1 VKNGSTKITEAIL
14 HSGIS
19 SLGKMRKVSQAPWGR
34 CSPLKI
40 PEKDMLASLCMEAQ
54 DPQPCFSDLMHFVL
68 YHMPIDGFDS
78 QINWLR
84 CNKLNMNMLQ
94 PTHWIKMSHWS
105 IVCFAIKTQCTNYHW
120 HIVCSLCMSNAL
132 NLSIKRVLCVLL
144 FTVFCLWDV
153 AINFYLTLIQQF
165 RCILYFTNLSL
176 SN

>member
-1 VKNGSTKITEAIL
+1 
-14 HSGIS
+14 
-19 SLGKMRKVSQAPWGR
+19 MRKVSQAPWGR

-105 IVCFAIKTQCTNYHW
+105 IVCFAIKTTVHKLSLTHSMLSVHVQCIEFVNKKST
-120 HIVCSLCMSNAL
+120 VCFVVHCFLFMGCSH
-132 NLSIKRVLCVLL
+132 KLL
-144 FTVFCLWDV
+144 FNSDSAVQMHIILHKSEFVKLNNKDYV
-153 AINFYLTLIQQF
+153 YLIKFQV
-165 RCILYFTNLSL
+165 S
-176 SN
+176 